1 MFKALRAFNVVG
13 PYKMLSR
20 GLGVGRVAPP
30 IWCHHFPSTQYG
42 THTDQLDNSFT
53 IVLKSPGC
61 VSLGWII
68 GNSSWQLLTQGE
80 GDSASGLWAW
90 DTEAS

>member
-20 GLGVGRVAPP
+20 GPGVGRVAPP

-42 THTDQLDNSFT
+42 THTDQVPTGQQLYDCYKISWLCEPGLDHWEQFMAAAY
-53 IVLKSPGC
+53 PG
-61 VSLGWII
+61 G
-68 GNSSWQLLTQGE
+68 GGF
-80 GDSASGLWAW
+80 GLRAVGPGH
-90 DTEAS
+90 